1 MNNYYS
7 SYQQMYQYISSL
19 NQRIINLEETIGNL
33 QRELKSLKDRPS
45 INVENIEY
53 KFDQLKVE
61 TLEGTLNIGLNPN
74 DLGDIEDF
82 AVNTGSMK
90 APVEIKKETRNG
102 LLQHVE
108 NYIDQ
113 ELGTIIQDNENH
125 LNHSLDPSYYELI
138 KKDITNQIPSRI
150 DFYLQTIPQV
160 ENREDGSSWEEKIF
174 EKVKSDIHKAI
185 FTFMSQMP
193 ENMKGTNSNEPS
205 SDQP

>member
-7 SYQQMYQYISSL
+7 SYQQMYQYITSL
-19 NQRIINLEETIGNL
+19 NQRITKLEETIVSL
-33 QRELKSLKDRPS
+33 QKELKSLKDRPS

-90 APVEIKKETRNG
+90 APVEIDKETRNG
-102 LLQHVE
+102 LVQHVE

-113 ELGTIIQDNENH
+113 ELMTIIQDNENH
-125 LNHSLDPSYYELI
+125 LNSSLDPSYYELI

-150 DFYLQTIPQV
+150 DFYLQTIPKV
-160 ENREDGSSWEEKIF
+160 ENRQDGSSWEENIF

>member
-7 SYQQMYQYISSL
+7 SYQQMYQYISSV
-19 NQRIINLEETIGNL
+19 NQRITKLEETIGNL

>member
-7 SYQQMYQYISSL
+7 SNQQMYQYIASL
-19 NQRIINLEETIGNL
+19 NQRITNLEQTIASL
-33 QRELKSLKDRPS
+33 QKELKNLENKPA
-45 INVENIEY
+45 INVEKIEY

-108 NYIDQ
+108 NYIDK
-113 ELGTIIQDNENH
+113 ELSTIIQDNENH
-125 LNHSLDPSYYELI
+125 LNTNLDPSYYELI

-150 DFYLQTIPQV
+150 DFYLQTIPKV

-193 ENMKGTNSNEPS
+193 ENMKGTNFNEPS
-205 SDQP
+205 SDQS